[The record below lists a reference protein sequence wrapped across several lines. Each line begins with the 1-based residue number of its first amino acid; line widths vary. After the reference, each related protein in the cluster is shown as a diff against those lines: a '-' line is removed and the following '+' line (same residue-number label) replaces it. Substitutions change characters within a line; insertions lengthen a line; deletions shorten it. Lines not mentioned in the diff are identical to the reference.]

1 MYCENCG
8 KKLIRGYQFCMECG
22 TPVPPEADDEDQGQE
37 QDAQQSET
45 QQESEMP
52 GIQPLGSD
60 EGTLVYCPTCGMRMQ
75 KSTDHCEKCGMRLA
89 GNSPTNSGVPLV
101 NSDPLGGDFSGI
113 SDNDIA
119 QINSFVNNSGFS
131 GGIEYNNNFNN
142 DGIGYNDPGIG
153 GGFGGGNL
161 SSEIEALNQQF
172 ANLNS
177 TASDMPAISAP
188 VRQPDPE
195 PAPAPAVPEPEPFS
209 RRVDNFSME
218 AGMPETQFLSE
229 SGLPVIN
236 GGEMS
241 EPEVPVELEHHL
253 DDINID
259 VPAPAPEMPVYN
271 EPVPETPVYSE
282 PVPETPV
289 YNEPVPETPVYSEP
303 VPETPVYSEPVA
315 EAPVYSEPVPE
326 TPVYSEPVA
335 ETPVYSKPV
344 TEAPVYSEPVPETPV
359 YNEPVT
365 ETPIYSE
372 PVPETPVYS
381 EPVPETPVYSEPVP
395 ETPVYNEPVAEAP
408 VYNEPVAEAPVYN
421 EPVAET
427 PVYSEPVPEMPIYNQ
442 PADNIP
448 TPEDDMSTVLLPQ
461 HNEPAPDYDRTVR
474 LHRDPND
481 NPACEDSAPASG
493 NEDGGVDLGKLV
505 YCRNC
510 GQDMY
515 ENEPVCKNCG
525 SPNKWNQKPLKH
537 SVSGAKNTQP
547 KSEPKKVF
555 GVIPI
560 PAVIGGGVVVAGI
573 IALIAL
579 TSNPGKND
587 DNIVQP
593 STTTASTPESTAA
606 PEDNS
611 EPDMSESAVD
621 STTTDPIDESVVTEP
636 TVSQPVV
643 TDPVEVSDPDES
655 SQTDGNSNPGMP
667 DHAEATT
674 PTSVTSHTTSTTQ
687 SSASRPG
694 TPAASSATTK
704 PVTTRPTT
712 VTTRPTTAAPAVSKP
727 STTVSN
733 EDKQRAKMLDAF
745 EAISAE
751 VGKVHVYAQA
761 TISAL
766 DNGKTRTFYTIGMT
780 STLSSG
786 KSNAASLLKG
796 AKPSS
801 GELTSAYSSLEK
813 LYDLYVEYY
822 NYVTTSTDGSD
833 TFSTKETNKWSAFNT
848 AVKNT
853 FNYSKL
859 QTKNQTDADK
869 SRTYADIMTDASS
882 AASNAVTQFSSV
894 QTAVEKL
901 KSSNYDDEVMATIYN
916 TKTSAILKAAGYA
929 QMVNNYYSV
938 LSSGVPNSYSSAKA
952 ALSNTSSDIDE
963 LLGVFTLAGYNDL
976 SGFKKDASASIKTV
990 NGDISAINKAL

>member
-195 PAPAPAVPEPEPFS
+195 PAPAPAVPEPESFS
-209 RRVDNFSME
+209 RRVDDFSME

-259 VPAPAPEMPVYN
+259 VPAPAPEMSVYN
-271 EPVPETPVYSE
+271 EPVAETPVYSE
-282 PVPETPV
+282 PVA
-289 YNEPVPETPVYSEP
+289 ETPVYSEPVTETPVYSEPVAETPVYSEPAPEAPVYSEPVPEAPVYNEP

-315 EAPVYSEPVPE
+315 EAPVYSEPAPEMPVYNEPVAE

-335 ETPVYSKPV
+335 ETPVY
-344 TEAPVYSEPVPETPV
+344 
-359 YNEPVT
+359 NEPA
-365 ETPIYSE
+365 P
-372 PVPETPVYS
+372 
-381 EPVPETPVYSEPVP
+381 
-395 ETPVYNEPVAEAP
+395 EAP
-408 VYNEPVAEAPVYN
+408 VYNEPVAEA
-421 EPVAET
+421 

-461 HNEPAPDYDRTVR
+461 HNEPAPDYDRTVM
-474 LHRDPND
+474 LNNNTSGNPTGAD
-481 NPACEDSAPASG
+481 NTSDSG

-593 STTTASTPESTAA
+593 STTTASTPDSTAA

-621 STTTDPIDESVVTEP
+621 STTTDPIDEPVVTEP
-636 TVSQPVV
+636 TVSQPAV

-655 SQTDGNSNPGMP
+655 SQTDGNSNPGIP

-694 TPAASSATTK
+694 TPAASSATTR

-766 DNGKTRTFYTIGMT
+766 DNGKTRTFYTSGMT